1 MIKERREGR
10 FTVIQRERY
19 MQQIRDFMDK
29 PVIKIITG
37 MRRSGKSA
45 LLELTRQELL
55 GRGIDRKNIISI
67 NFESLRY
74 AALKDYKALYA
85 EISAK
90 AEQVSGRVYILLDE
104 IQEVGSWEQVV
115 NSFRVDFDCDIYVTG
130 SNARL
135 LSGELATLLAGRYV
149 EIRVYPLDFKEYLD
163 FAATNEEEASLSKQ
177 EQFANF
183 LRFGGLPG
191 IHQMKWEETRIMQY
205 LHDIY
210 NSVLL
215 KDVIARNKI
224 RDTALLESI
233 VLYLMD
239 NIGNTFSA
247 KTISDFLKSQGR
259 KLSTETVYNYLKAL
273 KSAFLIHKAVRF
285 DIKGKRVLE
294 TQEKYYLSDLGLR
307 HAVMGYRDNDI
318 AGLLENT
325 VYLELLRRGY
335 SVKIGKQ
342 DVAEVDFVADKA
354 DDRLYIQVCYVLTP
368 ENTDRE
374 FAPLEAVSDNYEK
387 LVLSTDT
394 LLRINRG
401 GIKQKNIVDFFM
413 NN

>member
-1 MIKERREGR
+1 MI
-10 FTVIQRERY
+10 VRERY
-19 MQQIRDFMDK
+19 MRLIRDFMDK

-55 GRGIDRKNIISI
+55 DRGVDRKNIIFI

-74 AALKDYKALYA
+74 EALRDYKALYA
-85 EISAK
+85 EIIKIAGQT
-90 AEQVSGRVYILLDE
+90 EGRIYVLLDE
-104 IQEVGSWEQVV
+104 IQEVNTWEQVI
-115 NSFRVDFDCDIYVTG
+115 NSLRVDLDCDIYVTG
-130 SNARL
+130 SNAKL

-149 EIRVYPLDFKEYLD
+149 EIQVYPLDFDEYLA
-163 FAATNEEEASLSKQ
+163 FAAENEDEAKLSKR

-191 IHQMKWEETRIMQY
+191 IHQLKWDEDRVMQY

-215 KDVIARNKI
+215 KDVIARNRI

-259 KLSTETVYNYLKAL
+259 KLGTETVYNYLKAL
-273 KSAFLIHKAVRF
+273 ESAFLIHKVVRF
-285 DIKGKRVLE
+285 DIKGKRILE

-307 HAVMGYRDNDI
+307 HAVIGYRDNDI
-318 AGLLENT
+318 AGVLENT
-325 VYLELLRRGY
+325 VFLELLRRGF
-335 SVKIGKQ
+335 SVNIGKQ
-342 DVAEVDFVADKA
+342 DVAEVDFVANRT
-354 DDRLYIQVCYVLTP
+354 DDRLYIQVCYILTP

-374 FAPLEAVSDNYEK
+374 FAPLEAIPDNYEK

-394 LLRINRG
+394 LLRVNRG
-401 GIKQKNIVDFFM
+401 GIRQKNIIDFLLEH
-413 NN
+413 

>member
-1 MIKERREGR
+1 MI
-10 FTVIQRERY
+10 VRERY
-19 MQQIRDFMDK
+19 MRQIRDFMDK
-29 PVIKIITG
+29 PVVKIITG
-37 MRRSGKSA
+37 MRRCGKSA

-55 GRGIDRKNIISI
+55 SRGIGTQNIISI

-74 AALKDYKALYA
+74 EALKDFRALYA
-85 EISAK
+85 EISSRAEK
-90 AEQVSGRVYILLDE
+90 ADGKLYVLLDE
-104 IQEVGSWEQVV
+104 IQEVNGWERVI
-115 NSFRVDFDCDIYVTG
+115 NSLRVDFDCDIYVTG
-130 SNARL
+130 SNAKL

-149 EIRVYPLDFKEYLD
+149 EIRVYPLDFQEYLD
-163 FAATNEEEASLSKQ
+163 FAATNAEEAQLPRQ

-191 IHQMKWEETRIMQY
+191 IHQMKWDEERIMQY

-273 KSAFLIHKAVRF
+273 ESAFLIHKVVRF
-285 DIKGKRVLE
+285 DIKGRRILE

-318 AGLLENT
+318 AGVLENT
-325 VYLELLRRGY
+325 VYLELLRRGWT
-335 SVKIGKQ
+335 VNIGKQ
-342 DVAEVDFVADKA
+342 DVAEVDFVANRTDE
-354 DDRLYIQVCYVLTP
+354 RLYIQVCYVLTP
-368 ENTDRE
+368 ENTERE
-374 FAPLEAVSDNYEK
+374 FAPLEAISDNYEK
-387 LVLSTDT
+387 LVLSTDN

-401 GIKQKNIVDFFM
+401 GIRQKNIVDFLL
-413 NN
+413 NT